1 MSGIISRADIQDN
14 DVDRLSKRLRAVRG
28 GQGDQK
34 RCQSWRG
41 WVGGAGLG
49 RTLSRCRIER
59 IIRVASMD
67 MNIASVFAS
76 LGVDK
81 EVCHPSQRYAAV
93 LIVTI

>member
-1 MSGIISRADIQDN
+1 M
-14 DVDRLSKRLRAVRG
+14 
-28 GQGDQK
+28 
-34 RCQSWRG
+34 
-41 WVGGAGLG
+41 GGAGLG